1 MFYIR
6 KYDILGPKKIIWG
19 TLWGVLAPGLLFL
32 SLGLNIYQSI
42 HTSPY
47 KPEEP
52 VWANVLGII
61 CMLSIF
67 LLIFGTMA
75 WLMLTTKG
83 SFRERGRILREPSQ
97 NWGPA
102 KSQHRYMWETLRRED
117 ERKKP
122 LTLFGY
128 IRYVGLP
135 LLVSYL
141 PKCIQRCCP
150 KPRSVQG
157 KTDFTSRFDYKRGHF
172 IIANVGDVT
181 TFEELSEYK
190 DWSNY

>member
-1 MFYIR
+1 MSNLLYR
-6 KYDILGPKKIIWG
+6 STSKIIWG

-61 CMLSIF
+61 CMVSIF

-83 SFRERGRILREPSQ
+83 SFRERGRILRKPSQ

-117 ERKKP
+117 ERKK
-122 LTLFGY
+122 TTHVIWIY
-128 IRYVGLP
+128 QI
-135 LLVSYL
+135 
-141 PKCIQRCCP
+141 C
-150 KPRSVQG
+150 RSATIG
-157 KTDFTSRFDYKRGHF
+157 
-172 IIANVGDVT
+172 
-181 TFEELSEYK
+181 ELSSQMYSALLPETTECTRKNGFYLTI
-190 DWSNY
+190 